1 MSNAKSHPK
10 GLYVLFVTEM
20 WERFSYYGM
29 RGIFSLFM
37 IKALLFDKSF
47 AASIY
52 GNYTGL
58 VYLTPLLGGY
68 IADRYWGNR
77 KSIFWGGIL
86 MAIGQF
92 MLFFSAL
99 HFQDIANNPESFSLA
114 KLSFYGGLG
123 FLIFGNGFFKP
134 NISTMVGQLYP
145 KGDNRLDSAMTI
157 FYMGI
162 NLGAFIAPLVAGGL
176 GDTGCPEDFKWGFLA
191 AALGMVISIIIF
203 ETLKNKYIVTPE
215 GTSVGMPPSRKQVNQ
230 KLTDGNIDTPEEF
243 KRKFNVQDFLMYTG
257 LFSGL
262 FLLFAFV
269 FHADFLGAFMYSLT
283 IVAPLSIIMDKSLTR
298 IEKER
303 IGVIY
308 ICAAFVI
315 FFWSAFEQAGVSL
328 TFFAEEQTQRYIPLL
343 DWTMPA
349 SFFQSFNALFIVAF
363 APIAAW
369 LWTWLGRKNMEPA
382 SPYKQSIGLFLLA
395 VGYLFI
401 AFGVKGIDP
410 STKVS
415 MFWLIGLYW
424 LHTIGELALSPIGLS
439 MVVKLSPQKFTSLLM
454 GIWFLSIATSN
465 KLAGALSTL
474 YPEEQK
480 KEHVVPL
487 EDKYGIHNLEMFN
500 QSGIVWETV
509 QPNNIPE
516 QLPVWNI
523 QMAEKDSIVKVEEP
537 NGKTKEVKVKVISH
551 FSIQDNGPSSPATD
565 FKVRRILNENK
576 LIATP
581 APAASA
587 KPKNCET
594 KDELGRFGFAQ
605 SENGDYLYVVRE
617 LDGEKNLQIW
627 NLNPKRPSFFTF
639 EIATLFDFFMIFVG
653 LAGVASVILFFL
665 SKKLLQMMNGIK

>member
-1 MSNAKSHPK
+1 
-10 GLYVLFVTEM
+10 
-20 WERFSYYGM
+20 
-29 RGIFSLFM
+29 
-37 IKALLFDKSF
+37 
-47 AASIY
+47 
-52 GNYTGL
+52 
-58 VYLTPLLGGY
+58 
-68 IADRYWGNR
+68 
-77 KSIFWGGIL
+77 
-86 MAIGQF
+86 

-114 KLSFYGGLG
+114 KMSFYGGLG

-134 NISTMVGQLYP
+134 NISTMVGQLYS
-145 KGDNRLDSAMTI
+145 KSDNRLDSAMTI

-203 ETLKNKYIVTPE
+203 ETLKNKYIVTPD
-215 GTSVGMPPSRKQVNQ
+215 GTPVGMPPSRKQVNI
-230 KLTDGNIDTPEEF
+230 KITDGNIDTPEEV
-243 KRKFNVQDFLMYTG
+243 KRKFNVKDFMLYTG
-257 LFSGL
+257 LFLALYFIFSIAMEVDKIGS
-262 FLLFAFV
+262 
-269 FHADFLGAFMYSLT
+269 FMYSLT

-328 TFFAEEQTQRYIPLL
+328 TFFAEEQTQRYISFL

-363 APIAAW
+363 APVAAW
-369 LWTWLGRKNMEPA
+369 LWTWLGKKSMEPA

-454 GIWFLSIATSN
+454 GIWFLSMATSN
-465 KLAGALSTL
+465 KVAGALSTL

-480 KEHVVPL
+480 KEKVVAL
-487 EDKYGIHNLEMFN
+487 DNKYGIQNLEMFN
-500 QSGIVWETV
+500 RSGVVWDTALLEGF
-509 QPNNIPE
+509 PDK
-516 QLPVWNI
+516 LPVWNI
-523 QMAEKDSIVKVEEP
+523 VMAEKDSTLLVKDEK
-537 NGKTKEVKVKVISH
+537 GKTKEVKVPVILD
-551 FSIQDNGPSSPATD
+551 FTIQQNGPQSPATD

-576 LIATP
+576 LIKDT
-581 APAASA
+581 ASA
-587 KPKNCET
+587 ATTKPVNCDI
-594 KDELGRFGFAQ
+594 KDNLGKFGFAQ
-605 SENGDYLYVVRE
+605 NENGQTLYVVRE
-617 LDGEKNLQIW
+617 LDGEKTLQVW
-627 NLNPKRPSFFTF
+627 NLNPKRPRFLGI
-639 EIATLFDFFMIFVG
+639 EISTLYDFFMIFVG
-653 LAGVASVILFFL
+653 MAGAASVILFFL